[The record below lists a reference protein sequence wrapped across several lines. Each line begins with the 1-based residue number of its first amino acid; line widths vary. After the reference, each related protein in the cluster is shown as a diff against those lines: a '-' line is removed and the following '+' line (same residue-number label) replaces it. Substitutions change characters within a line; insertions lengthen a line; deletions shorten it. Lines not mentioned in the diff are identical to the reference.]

1 MSIIVFVED
10 WNNQYKKASF
20 EAVSY
25 AKSCQE
31 RLKSRTVIKELRD
44 KVIASRDETNVLQ
57 EHAALLQDHVSELE
71 KKLAESKAQLM
82 ESNEQL
88 GAASKSSVQLS

>member
-25 AKSCQE
+25 AKSWATE
-31 RLKSRTVIKELRD
+31 AGTTVTAVTSNGATDPSTLADRKSV
-44 KVIASRDETNVLQ
+44 V
-57 EHAALLQDHVSELE
+57 
-71 KKLAESKAQLM
+71 
-82 ESNEQL
+82 
-88 GAASKSSVQLS
+88 